1 MLLVIDVGNTN
12 ITLGVF
18 DKEELFG
25 TFRMKT
31 KQPRTSDEYGITLQ
45 ELVERHGIESS
56 KINAVIIASVV
67 PDVMHSL
74 GSAIIKYFGV
84 KRWSYLLELRPES
97 ALSQR
102 IRDRSVRIAL

>member
-18 DKEELFG
+18 NKDELFG

-45 ELVERHGIESS
+45 ELVEN
-56 KINAVIIASVV
+56 INQILDGNDAYICLAF
-67 PDVMHSL
+67 PN
-74 GSAIIKYFGV
+74 
-84 KRWSYLLELRPES
+84 
-97 ALSQR
+97 
-102 IRDRSVRIAL
+102 

>member
-18 DKEELFG
+18 DKDELFG

-45 ELVERHGIESS
+45 ELVEDMGS
-56 KINAVIIASVV
+56 KA
-67 PDVMHSL
+67 
-74 GSAIIKYFGV
+74 
-84 KRWSYLLELRPES
+84 R
-97 ALSQR
+97 
-102 IRDRSVRIAL
+102 RSMQ

>member
-31 KQPRTSDEYGITLQ
+31 KQPLITTHTSPVTVL
-45 ELVERHGIESS
+45 
-56 KINAVIIASVV
+56 
-67 PDVMHSL
+67 
-74 GSAIIKYFGV
+74 SAI
-84 KRWSYLLELRPES
+84 LMTAQQTS
-97 ALSQR
+97 ALQS
-102 IRDRSVRIAL
+102 SL

>member
-18 DKEELFG
+18 NKDELFG

-45 ELVERHGIESS
+45 ELYNSMLVNRDQEVKVLEPGNEYKAHAIGINQTGEL
-56 KINAVIIASVV
+56 IVRT
-67 PDVMHSL
+67 PDGKEKEIYAGEV
-74 GSAIIKYFGV
+74 
-84 KRWSYLLELRPES
+84 
-97 ALSQR
+97 
-102 IRDRSVRIAL
+102 SVRGVYGYV